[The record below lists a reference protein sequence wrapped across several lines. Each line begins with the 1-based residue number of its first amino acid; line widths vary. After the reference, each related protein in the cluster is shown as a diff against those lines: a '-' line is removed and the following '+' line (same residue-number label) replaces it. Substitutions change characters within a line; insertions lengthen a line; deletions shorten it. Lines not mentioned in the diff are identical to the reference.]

1 MKGWEVS
8 DVTGWVCLKKW
19 DIDSKFMAIS
29 IGDMMINDGN
39 LELIFRRSKCENR
52 SFDVKR
58 AFLLPMIILIVT

>member
-1 MKGWEVS
+1 MF
-8 DVTGWVCLKKW
+8 KKW